1 MNEYLKLFKSFT
13 YAFKGIGYV
22 IRHERNFRIHLC
34 CLTYMFSILTLTD
47 WFTLSRT
54 DFAVLILASSSVLAM
69 EIVNT
74 AVENAVNLAS
84 EKYTEFGRIA
94 KDTAAG
100 AVLLSA
106 IFAVLT
112 GIAVLF
118 QVEAFISMFNY
129 FMSNPLMLAI
139 LILSIIPASLF
150 IFWGNPFS
158 KRK

>member
-1 MNEYLKLFKSFT
+1 MNEYKKLFKSFT

-22 IRHERNFRIHLC
+22 IKHERNFRIHLSC
-34 CLTYMFSILTLTD
+34 IIYMFSILLFSD

-54 DFAVLILASSSVLAM
+54 DYAVLLTVSAVVLSL

-74 AVENAVNLAS
+74 GIENAVNLYG
-84 EKYTEFGRIA
+84 EKHTEFGRIA
-94 KDTAAG
+94 KDAGAG
-100 AVLLSA
+100 AVLIAA

-112 GIAVLF
+112 GIAILF
-118 QVEAFISMFNY
+118 QPQAFSDMFNY
-129 FMSNPLMLAI
+129 FIENPVTLLVFV
-139 LILSIIPASLF
+139 LSIIPMSLF

>member
-1 MNEYLKLFKSFT
+1 
-13 YAFKGIGYV
+13 
-22 IRHERNFRIHLC
+22 
-34 CLTYMFSILTLTD
+34 MFSILTLTD
-47 WFTLSRT
+47 WFTLTRT
-54 DFAVLILASSSVLAM
+54 DFAVLILASSSVLAT

-84 EKYTEFGRIA
+84 EVYTEFGRIA
-94 KDTAAG
+94 KDAAAG

-118 QVEAFISMFNY
+118 QVEAFISMFSY
-129 FMSNPLMLAI
+129 FISNPFMLAL

>member
-1 MNEYLKLFKSFT
+1 MNEYKKLFKSFT

-22 IRHERNFRIHLC
+22 IKHERNFRIHLSC
-34 CLTYMFSILTLTD
+34 IIYMFSILTLTD

-54 DFAVLILASSSVLAM
+54 DYGVLLTVSAVVLSL

-84 EKYTEFGRIA
+84 KEYTEFGRIA
-94 KDTAAG
+94 KDAAAG
-100 AVLLSA
+100 AVLLAA

-112 GIAVLF
+112 GIAILF
-118 QVEAFISMFNY
+118 QPEAFISMYEY
-129 FMSNPLMLAI
+129 FKENVLMLV
-139 LILSIIPASLF
+139 LFVLSIIPMSLF
-150 IFWGNPFS
+150 IFWGNPFK

>member
-1 MNEYLKLFKSFT
+1 MNEYKKLFKSFSF
-13 YAFKGIGYV
+13 AFKGIGYV

-74 AVENAVNLAS
+74 AIENAVNLAS

-94 KDTAAG
+94 KDAAAG

-112 GIAVLF
+112 GIAILF
-118 QVEAFISMFNY
+118 QVEAFISMYNY
-129 FMSNPLMLAI
+129 FISNPLTFI
-139 LILSIIPASLF
+139 LLIISVIPASLF
-150 IFWGNPFS
+150 IFWGNPFAE
-158 KRK
+158 RK